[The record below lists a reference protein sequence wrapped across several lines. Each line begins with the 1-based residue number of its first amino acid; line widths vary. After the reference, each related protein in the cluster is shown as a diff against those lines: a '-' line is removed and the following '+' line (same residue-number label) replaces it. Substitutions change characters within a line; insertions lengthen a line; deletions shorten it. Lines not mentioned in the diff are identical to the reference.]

1 MISIILANA
10 KSLAKISNVSPI
22 VLLDE
27 VSAHLDKDRQEALYE
42 EICRLGVQA
51 WMTGTGPELF
61 SELKNKAQFIE
72 VSTIDGISELSI
84 SN

>member
-1 MISIILANA
+1 MIFLQLSCLMKFPHI
-10 KSLAKISNVSPI
+10 STKIGR
-22 VLLDE
+22 
-27 VSAHLDKDRQEALYE
+27 AALYD
-42 EICRLGVQA
+42 EICGLGVQA